1 MFGMKLF
8 GDLNVIVYVVY
19 FILWRCL
26 MAVIV
31 YLAIALVGGMFLAL
45 SFSGSYSER

>member
-1 MFGMKLF
+1 MFGVKLF
-8 GDLNVIVYVVY
+8 GDLNVIVYVVH

-31 YLAIALVGGMFLAL
+31 YLAVGLVGLMFLAL
-45 SFSGSYSER
+45 SFSGTHSER